1 MGKRQRRALD
11 GEIEKRTCTARKKD
25 GTPCKRPPIKGGTVC
40 MSHGGAAPQ
49 VRRKAN
55 ERLLQGV
62 PKMLSELKRIAFNDS
77 IPANVRLAAIRDWLD
92 RAGIGESDKH
102 ELLLT
107 TPAWLEILNDEDIVV
122 DYGADVVDGEVVDP
136 YVDANYS
143 ARRTPVGERP
153 TPFPSGL
160 AGDPNPPRYTEPT
173 P

>member
-1 MGKRQRRALD
+1 MGKRQRRVLD
-11 GEIEKRTCTARKKD
+11 GEVEKRTCTAKKKD

-62 PKMLSELKRIAFNDS
+62 PKMLTELKRLATDES

-107 TPAWLEILNDEDIVV
+107 TPKWQEALDDIFIE
-122 DYGADVVDGEVVDP
+122 YNPDVIDGEVVDE
-136 YVDANYS
+136 YEDANYPES
-143 ARRTPVGERP
+143 RPRAPIGERP
-153 TPFPSGL
+153 TPFHT
-160 AGDPNPPRYTEPT
+160 ADHNPPRYTEPA

>member
-1 MGKRQRRALD
+1 MGKRQRKVLD
-11 GEIEKRTCTARKKD
+11 SEIEKRKCTAKKKD
-25 GTPCKRPPIKGGTVC
+25 GTPCKRPPIKGGNVC

-62 PKMLSELKRIAFNDS
+62 PKMSTELKGLAFDDS

-107 TPAWLEILNDEDIVV
+107 TPKWQEALGDIFL
-122 DYGADVVDGEVVDP
+122 DYNPDVIDGEVVDE
-136 YVDANYS
+136 YEDANYPES
-143 ARRTPVGERP
+143 QPRTPIGERP
-153 TPFPSGL
+153 TPFP
-160 AGDPNPPRYTEPT
+160 ATVHNPPRYTEPA